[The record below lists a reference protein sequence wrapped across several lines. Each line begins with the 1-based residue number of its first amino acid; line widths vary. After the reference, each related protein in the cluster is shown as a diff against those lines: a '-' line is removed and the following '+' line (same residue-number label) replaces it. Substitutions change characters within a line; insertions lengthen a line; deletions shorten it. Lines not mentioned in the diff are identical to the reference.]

1 MSFWNWV
8 TRGNSTPEGKT
19 RGERLALWWG
29 KKQALRHRPFVSL
42 GEGVQISPEARIHP
56 RQGQISMGDACS
68 IAPGAVI
75 QGNVSLGDRCSVQ
88 MNSMLIG
95 YGTRENPDG
104 RIEIGNDVRIAPNVQ
119 MIGGNHVIERTDVP
133 IRSQG
138 LTHQTI
144 VIEDDVWIAGRVV
157 ITCGVR
163 IGTGSV
169 IAAGA
174 VVTKDVPPWSIVG
187 GVPARVIRNRK
198 PNEEKTNEQQTDV

>member
-8 TRGNSTPEGKT
+8 TRGNSLLDLESRGGKF
-19 RGERLALWWG
+19 ALWWG
-29 KKQALRHRPFVSL
+29 KKQVLRHRPYVIL
-42 GEGVQISPEARIHP
+42 GEDVKISPEARIHP
-56 RQGQISMGDACS
+56 RQGKIKLGAKCSVAC
-68 IAPGAVI
+68 GAVI
-75 QGNVSLGDRCSVQ
+75 QGNVEMGENCSVQ

-95 YGTRENPDG
+95 YGTRDHPDG
-104 RIEIGNDVRIAPNVQ
+104 RIQIGNHVRIAPNVQ

-133 IRSQG
+133 ISGQG
-138 LTHQTI
+138 LIHKPI
-144 VIEDDVWIAGRVV
+144 IIEDDVWIAGRVV

-187 GVPARVIRNRK
+187 GVPANVLRNRK
-198 PNEEKTNEQQTDV
+198 PNEEIKNEYEYDV